1 MEADIKG
8 ESNLIEACATTEK
21 NVNTIISSD
30 LNIGIN
36 EQDGSAPLL
45 GGRDDMN
52 ISHSLVNSSANEMIP
67 VNGSEEKTVGDSIE
81 SVLRN
86 GDMEISD
93 NAQLLE
99 QKDMESLPLVGTP
112 VASQNITTDHTK
124 KITTDDS
131 TESDLP
137 SRIVEASQ
145 MSDMTTSRKRSRMT
159 GDDMLEEQS
168 DSGLIERMRNE
179 GDDDSS
185 ETDSSENDG
194 SINNEN
200 ASTENNGEQ
209 NLHSPKDSVDEPSY
223 ICISDFHHCGS

>member
-1 MEADIKG
+1 MEADIEE
-8 ESNLIEACATTEK
+8 ESNLIEACATTKK

-36 EQDGSAPLL
+36 EQGTSDGNAPLL

-52 ISHSLVNSSANEMIP
+52 ISHSLIDSSANGMVP
-67 VNGSEEKTVGDSIE
+67 VNDTEEKTVGDSIE
-81 SVLRN
+81 SVAPN
-86 GDMEISD
+86 GDIEISD

-112 VASQNITTDHTK
+112 VASENITTDHTK

-131 TESDLP
+131 TQRDLP

-145 MSDMTTSRKRSRMT
+145 MSDMTTSRKRLRMT
-159 GDDMLEEQS
+159 GDDMSEEQS
-168 DSGLIERMRNE
+168 DSGLVKRMRNE

-185 ETDSSENDG
+185 ETDLSENDD

-200 ASTENNGEQ
+200 ASIGNNG
-209 NLHSPKDSVDEPSY
+209 
-223 ICISDFHHCGS
+223 